1 MHMVSKYSNEV
12 FYLIYKKILIPSI
25 EYEQMT
31 QTDNL
36 PKRKMTS
43 QHM

>member
-1 MHMVSKYSNEV
+1 MVSKYSNKI
-12 FYLIYKKILIPSI
+12 FYLIYKKILNPSI
-25 EYEQMT
+25 ENEQMI

-36 PKRKMTS
+36 PKKRMTS